1 MDPGPHTGNFKCETS
16 RLGREKNRLKKTKED
31 KPAATKPETPKAVT
45 PEWQTVANK
54 SNKEPSLFVKKKGV
68 RYNQLSSTAQ
78 NDNDGKPALFEKQ
91 GLTVDAN
98 GNATVDL
105 TFKDDSERANHAL
118 VSS

>member
-1 MDPGPHTGNFKCETS
+1 MKPADLE
-16 RLGREKNRLKKTKED
+16 EKEKPAEEKPKED
-31 KPAATKPETPKAVT
+31 KPAAAKPETPKTVT

-54 SNKEPSLFVKKKGV
+54 EQQGTVTVREEKGV

-78 NDNDGKPALFEKQ
+78 NDNGDKPALFEKQ

-105 TFKDDSERANHAL
+105 TFKDDSEKGLSLIHIW
-118 VSS
+118 SSLIQT